1 MTAIPEKKLYTF
13 EEYLALEEASETRYE
28 YWDGEVFAMAGT
40 TRRHNVLVQNL
51 TRLLYP
57 FVRKNGCQT
66 FAESVK
72 QEIWKRQRYVY
83 PDVIYTCDPDDISAD
98 DDKWVKNP
106 SLLIEVLS
114 DSTRGVDLHTKRLA
128 YFNLISLQAYVLL
141 AQNQCQAEVFERAND
156 FWTYRIFRNL
166 NDQIRLQTLGIELV
180 LSEVYENIKFKTRV

>member
-1 MTAIPEKKLYTF
+1 MTAIPEKKIYTF

-72 QEIWKRQRYVY
+72 QEIWRHRRYVY
-83 PDVIYTCDPDDISAD
+83 PDVIYTCDPDDIEAD
-98 DDKWVKNP
+98 DGKSVKNP

-128 YFNLISLQAYVLL
+128 YINIASLKAYIVL
-141 AQNQCQAEVFERAND
+141 AQKICEAEVFERTTP
-156 FWTYRIFRNL
+156 FWSYRVFNNL
-166 NDQIRLQTLGIELV
+166 NDSIQLETLGIELR
-180 LSEVYENIKFKTRV
+180 LSEIYENVILKK